1 MRRGLKASILAVAS
15 TVLFTAC
22 GTESPKEATEK
33 FYTSL
38 KNGDVATY
46 KKYSTETTQ
55 RLMGLTFTMGCF
67 NKDLKQ
73 ESELSACMKDIF
85 KDMSSFKVLDV
96 KDNNK
101 VSATVIVEEKTKD
114 GVKNNT
120 LELQKLDEQWK
131 VSIKK

>member
-1 MRRGLKASILAVAS
+1 MRMNLKVSILAVAS
-15 TVLFTAC
+15 AVLFAGC
-22 GTESPKEATEK
+22 GGESPKEATTK
-33 FYTSL
+33 FYESL

-46 KKYSTETTQ
+46 RKYSTESTQ

-67 NKDLKQ
+67 SKDLKQ
-73 ESELSACMKDIF
+73 DSELSSCMKDIF

-96 KDNNK
+96 KENNK

-114 GVKNNT
+114 GIKNNT
-120 LELQKLDEQWK
+120 IELEKLDEQWK